1 MSNNNDHDKVTPEP
15 KRFRKYTSDSE
26 SDLDTNNMN
35 NQSISDSKSYAPTS
49 QNGDTPVNLTEII
62 QQTVICPSFIESIGP
77 IIANAVRSS
86 IDDAMKNYVSTLETK
101 VSSR

>member
-49 QNGDTPVNLTEII
+49 QNGDTPVIFQTTE
-62 QQTVICPSFIESIGP
+62 QFYLN
-77 IIANAVRSS
+77 ANGLL
-86 IDDAMKNYVSTLETK
+86 DKNSNNPKAFWSHVK
-101 VSSR
+101 K